1 MTSQSTGKEP
11 IRILIADDHPIVR
24 QGLAAVLDQED
35 DMVVVAQAANGREA
49 VDKALDLSPDVI
61 MMDLQM
67 PEIDGVAAI
76 IEIKNSALEAGI
88 IILTTYDTDDY
99 IFRGIEAG
107 ARGYLLKDS
116 PPEEVLKA
124 IRAVYQGESLI
135 QPRVASRLLDR
146 LSQLS
151 RNALPSEGSLSA
163 REVEVLQIMA
173 TGAANKEIASRLNIG
188 QSTVKTHIVRIFD
201 KLGVGGRT
209 EAVTEGAKRKIIE
222 L

>member
-1 MTSQSTGKEP
+1 MTNQSTGEKP

-24 QGLAAVLDQED
+24 QGLAAVLDQEAD
-35 DMVVVAQAANGREA
+35 LEVVAQAANGREA
-49 VDKALDLSPDVI
+49 VAKAFELLPDVI
-61 MMDLQM
+61 LMDLQM
-67 PEIDGVAAI
+67 PEMDDVAAI
-76 IEIKNSALEAGI
+76 IEIKNAALETGI

-151 RNALPSEGSLSA
+151 RNAAPSEGSLSA

-188 QSTVKTHIVRIFD
+188 QSTVKTHIVRIFN
-201 KLGVGGRT
+201 KLGVSGRT
-209 EAVTEGAKRKIIE
+209 EAVAEGAKRKIIE